1 MKYFIYKI
9 KKINYLSKLEIYLLD
24 KLKLKLNIFFNTNII
39 IIKIFKYIKYLY
51 LI

>member
-24 KLKLKLNIFFNTNII
+24 KLKLKLNIFFNINII
-39 IIKIFKYIKYLY
+39 IIKIFKYMKYLY

>member
-9 KKINYLSKLEIYLLD
+9 KKINYLLKLEIYLLD
-24 KLKLKLNIFFNTNII
+24 KLKLKLNIFFNINII
-39 IIKIFKYIKYLY
+39 IIKIFKYIKHLY